1 MIESSSRESALSWL
15 QRVRINKKRLTQNPI
30 VFPTHHSRNEP
41 IDDTAA
47 IDIPTNQ
54 QDDNQTQTQTQETD
68 QFQVNTRN
76 MIQLAHEAF
85 INNTTNLQEY
95 QMRLERYKRTKQQS
109 IQLESNFLSS
119 FTIGTQIDFLNI
131 SNNASIEIQ
140 TKLSS
145 VATELLTILTAN
157 YAASTSINC
166 MKISNSNHET
176 QKGGHVILFDPE
188 YKFNPIKLEHHIRI
202 AVYKRWNQS
211 APFRKLHL
219 KEYTS
224 QEEERDIQLDIESIL
239 HRIHIL
245 HPRNIH
251 QEGIALLELLQQAP
265 CMIVMNDLSCFTNV
279 NRMYE
284 SLGKGLSGV
293 HDFIR
298 HFKKWNSD
306 QVCIVGARYIT
317 GDVDVDIANHTSS
330 NPMQYQDGL
339 EKLMTHSVTIVETR
353 QDSPEYHEGYDY
365 VALNVKSLHSNS
377 DAGSIGFGSMAN
389 RRFENQVQ
397 GKMFPFNITSNGV
410 KCKVGL

>member
-30 VFPTHHSRNEP
+30 VFPTHHSNEP

-47 IDIPTNQ
+47 IPTNQ
-54 QDDNQTQTQTQETD
+54 HDNNQAQTQETD
-68 QFQVNTRN
+68 QFQVNTHN

-119 FTIGTQIDFLNI
+119 FHIGTQIDFLNVP
-131 SNNASIEIQ
+131 NNAAIEIQ

-145 VATELLTILTAN
+145 VATELLMILTAN

-166 MKISNSNHET
+166 MKLSHSHET
-176 QKGGHVILFDPE
+176 QTKGGHVILFDPE
-188 YKFNPIKLEHHIRI
+188 YKFNPVQLENHIRI

-211 APFRKLHL
+211 APFRNLHL
-219 KEYTS
+219 QKYSS

-251 QEGIALLELLQQAP
+251 QDGIALLQFQNQAP
-265 CMIVMNDLSCFTNV
+265 CMIVLNDLSCFTNV

-298 HFKKWNSD
+298 HLKRWNSN
-306 QVCIVGARYIT
+306 QVCVVGARYIT
-317 GDVDVDIANHTSS
+317 GDVDVDVANHASS
-330 NPMQYQDGL
+330 NPTQYQDGL

-365 VALNVKSLHSNS
+365 VALNVKSLHSNT
-377 DAGSIGFGSMAN
+377 DAGSIASMAN